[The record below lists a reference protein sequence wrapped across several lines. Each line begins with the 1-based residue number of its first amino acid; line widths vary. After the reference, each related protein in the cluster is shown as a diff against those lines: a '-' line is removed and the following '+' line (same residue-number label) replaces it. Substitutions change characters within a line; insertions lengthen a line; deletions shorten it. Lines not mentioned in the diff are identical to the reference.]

1 VISRCR
7 SGAPQYGDRNPN
19 QISHSN
25 LPGLIEPISL
35 AAKVCHE
42 DGTNGLTRT
51 IEKRRCFSAPELGIL
66 TSSMGHVDF
75 QPAPARSIPTKTYAI
90 VPTRTVPAFKIIP
103 FMTAAVLLLLLTLT
117 RTCFGCMKPCQ
128 SGGSLISG
136 RQNQIDGGR
145 RRCSR
150 AASLSSISERCSGLN
165 PSGCALAGFR
175 APADFVRRLCGCG
188 FVDDRS
194 FGIALSPGIDTRR

>member
-19 QISHSN
+19 QIGHSN

-51 IEKRRCFSAPELGIL
+51 IEKRRCFSAPELGISA
-66 TSSMGHVDF
+66 SSTGHVYF
-75 QPAPARSIPTKTYAI
+75 QPAPARAIPTKTYAI
-90 VPTRTVPAFKIIP
+90 VPTRTVPAFTIIH
-103 FMTAAVLLLLLTLT
+103 FMTESCPFAPTHARSHLLRLYEALPK
-117 RTCFGCMKPCQ
+117 RRI
-128 SGGSLISG
+128 LISG
-136 RQNQIDGGR
+136 RQNQIEGGR

-150 AASLSSISERCSGLN
+150 AASLSSISESCSGLN
-165 PSGCALAGFR
+165 PSGCAPAGFR
-175 APADFVRRLCGCG
+175 APDFVRRRCGFG
-188 FVDDRS
+188 FVDDGS
-194 FGIALSPGIDTRR
+194 FGIALSPEIDARR